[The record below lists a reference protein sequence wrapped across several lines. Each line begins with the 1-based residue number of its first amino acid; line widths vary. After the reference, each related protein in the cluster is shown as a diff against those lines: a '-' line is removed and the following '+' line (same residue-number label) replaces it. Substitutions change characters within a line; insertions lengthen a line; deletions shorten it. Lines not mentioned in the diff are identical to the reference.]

1 MTGLTAAARMEW
13 IKLRSV
19 WSTTW
24 IFLIFV
30 VGMIGLAVLGL
41 GFQNATGLT
50 PAERATFDPTQAS
63 FQGLLIGVPAVG
75 ILGVLAITGEFSS
88 GLIRTTLA
96 VVPGRPKVLA
106 AKVMVLAAVALAV
119 GELLAFG
126 SFFAGE
132 AAISAFASFKPHA
145 SLGQPGV
152 ARAVLMGGAIPCLFA
167 LIGLGLGALVRHTA
181 AAVSLVFGVLFVLPL
196 LAFIFPHH
204 AAIAAYTPFEIAQNS
219 MVAVKP
225 VAGAIGAW
233 TGLLVM
239 CLYAAAALVAGGWAL
254 TRRDA

>member
-1 MTGLTAAARMEW
+1 MSTLTAVARMEW

-24 IFLIFV
+24 IFLISAV
-30 VGMIGLAVLGL
+30 SMIGLAVLGL
-41 GFQNATGLT
+41 GFQNQAGLT
-50 PAERATFDPTQAS
+50 PSEIAAFDPTQAG

-96 VVPGRPKVLA
+96 AVPGRLTVFAGKVVVVAVVTLAAGEVLA
-106 AKVMVLAAVALAV
+106 FA
-119 GELLAFG
+119 

-145 SLGQPGV
+145 SLADGDV
-152 ARAVLMGGAIPCLFA
+152 VRAVLMGGAVPCLFA

-181 AAVSLVFGVLFVLPL
+181 GAVSLVFGVLFVLPV
-196 LAFIFPHH
+196 LALVSPSH
-204 AAIAAYTPFEIAQNS
+204 AIGRYMPFEVISSS
-219 MVAVKP
+219 MIAVKP
-225 VAGAIGAW
+225 VAGAIGAGE
-233 TGLLVM
+233 GLLVM
-239 CLYAAAALVAGGWAL
+239 CLYAAAALAAGGWAL